1 MGKEV
6 SGKSLLIA
14 SGCSYTDQDQPFYLD
29 NDIIT
34 WPELV
39 AAELGVEYL
48 NVACGG
54 SPNDYICNSIIDAVL
69 DNLDRDI
76 TVMVLWTSS
85 NRWIP
90 CQGPIRLWQK
100 DWLVTYQLRCMWRL
114 NEFCKQRNIPIY
126 QGHSTSP
133 LASLKHIEYN
143 TYDFDSKDCLL
154 KNKYFSPEYFGP
166 QNPWSNMPWMANEPY
181 MIPGDGHP
189 NQKAQEWIADY
200 FLITYQGR
208 DFDTPLDNSNYIEFV
223 YD

>member
-1 MGKEV
+1 MSEK
-6 SGKSLLIA
+6 LIIA
-14 SGCSYTDQDQPFYLD
+14 SGCSYTDQHQDRYL
-29 NDIIT
+29 DIIT

-39 AAELGVEYL
+39 AAELGVDYL

-54 SPNDYICNSIIDAVL
+54 APNDYICNSVTDAVL

-76 TVMVLWTSS
+76 DVMVLWTSS
-85 NRWIP
+85 KRWFP
-90 CQGPIRLWQK
+90 CEGPKRLWKK

-114 NEFCKQRNIPIY
+114 NEFCKQYNIPIY

-133 LASLKHIEYN
+133 LAGIGL
-143 TYDFDSKDCLL
+143 DSCLDL
-154 KNKYFSPEYFGP
+154 LMNNRYYSPEYFGP

-181 MIPGDGHP
+181 IIPDDGHP

-200 FLITYQGR
+200 FLITYQGG
-208 DFDTPLDNSNYIEFV
+208 DFATPLDNSNYIEFV